1 MGLNHKTVNIAPER
15 ESSATGRL
23 EYLLSFG
30 EAGGQGAAGD
40 KNTQG
45 LSLRRVK
52 IPGDPA
58 PYGEAE
64 AVQAEESEG

>member
-1 MGLNHKTVNIAPER
+1 MISPLSER
-15 ESSATGRL
+15 AAQRGAD
-23 EYLLSFG
+23 YLLSG
-30 EAGGQGAAGD
+30 EAAGQGAAGD